1 MPAAATA
8 RSSDAI
14 LSSAPS
20 PRPSPCSARSS
31 TFTAADCETMKY
43 GEYQHLQF
51 ERKDDGILLIT
62 INRPEV
68 LNATNARLH
77 WELSRVWLDIADDDE
92 TNVIVVTGA
101 GRAFS
106 AGGDLEMIQAM
117 AASPDNIGKAMKEA
131 GDIVYN
137 MINLDKPI
145 ISAINGVAVGAG
157 LAVAFMADI
166 SIASESMR
174 ITDGHLRL
182 GVAAGDHAVIV
193 WPLLCGMAK
202 AKYYLMT
209 ADFIDGKEAERIG
222 LVSLCVP
229 ADKLM
234 DKAMEVARKLARG
247 PQQAVRFTKR
257 SLNNWLRVAG
267 PAFDASLALEMMG
280 FFSADLSEG
289 VAALQEKRQPSFPGF
304 AKPKS

>member
-1 MPAAATA
+1 MDY
-8 RSSDAI
+8 SS
-14 LSSAPS
+14 
-20 PRPSPCSARSS
+20 
-31 TFTAADCETMKY
+31 
-43 GEYQHLQF
+43 YQHLLF

-68 LNATNARLH
+68 LNATNNRLH
-77 WELSRVWLDIADDDE
+77 WELSRVWLDIADDAE
-92 TNVIVVTGA
+92 TNVVVVTGA

-106 AGGDLEMIQAM
+106 AGGDLEMIERM
-117 AASPDNIGKAMKEA
+117 AGSANSIAGAWKEA

-137 MINLDKPI
+137 MTNLDKPI

-166 SIASESMR
+166 SIASEAMR

-182 GVAAGDHAVIV
+182 GVAAGDHAVII

-202 AKYYLMT
+202 AKYYLLT

-229 ADKLM
+229 ADQLM
-234 DKAMEVARKLARG
+234 PKAMEVAKKLARG

-257 SLNNWLRVAG
+257 ALNNWIRVAG
-267 PAFDASLALEMMG
+267 PAFDASLAMEMLG
-280 FFSADLSEG
+280 FFSNDLSEG
-289 VAALQEKRQPSFPGF
+289 VKAIKEKRQPSFPGF
-304 AKPKS
+304 K

>member
-1 MPAAATA
+1 
-8 RSSDAI
+8 
-14 LSSAPS
+14 
-20 PRPSPCSARSS
+20 
-31 TFTAADCETMKY
+31 MKY
-43 GEYQHLQF
+43 SEYQHLLF

-62 INRPEV
+62 INRPDV
-68 LNATNARLH
+68 LNATNNRLH

-92 TNVIVVTGA
+92 TNVVVVTGA

-106 AGGDLEMIQAM
+106 AGGDLDMIEQMTSGAF
-117 AASPDNIGKAMKEA
+117 NVGKAWKEA

-182 GVAAGDHAVIV
+182 GVAAGDHAVII

-229 ADKLM
+229 GDQLM
-234 DKAMEVARKLARG
+234 DKAMQVAKKLARG

-257 SLNNWLRVAG
+257 ALNNWLRTAG

-280 FFSADLSEG
+280 FFTADVKEG
-289 VAALQEKRQPSFPGF
+289 VKAVRERRDPEFPGF
-304 AKPKS
+304 KDK

>member
-1 MPAAATA
+1 
-8 RSSDAI
+8 
-14 LSSAPS
+14 
-20 PRPSPCSARSS
+20 
-31 TFTAADCETMKY
+31 MKY
-43 GEYQHLQF
+43 SEYQYLLF
-51 ERKDDGILLIT
+51 ERHEDGILLVT
-62 INRPEV
+62 INRPDV

-77 WELSRVWLDIADDDE
+77 WELSQVWKDIDEDQE
-92 TNVIVVTGA
+92 TNVVVVTGK

-106 AGGDLEMIQAM
+106 AGGDLDMI
-117 AASPDNIGKAMKEA
+117 DNMKGNPAGIAKAWREA

-157 LAVAFMADI
+157 LAVAFLADI
-166 SIASESMR
+166 TIAAEAMR

-182 GVAAGDHAVIV
+182 GVAAGDHAVII

-222 LVSLCVP
+222 LVSMCVP
-229 ADKLM
+229 NDQLM
-234 DKAMEVARKLARG
+234 DKAFEVARKLAKG

-257 SLNNWLRVAG
+257 ALNNWIRTFG
-267 PAFDASLALEMMG
+267 PAFDASLALEMIG
-280 FFSADLSEG
+280 FFGPELAEG
-289 VAALQEKRQPSFPGF
+289 VSALKERRTPDFAAARK
-304 AKPKS
+304 K